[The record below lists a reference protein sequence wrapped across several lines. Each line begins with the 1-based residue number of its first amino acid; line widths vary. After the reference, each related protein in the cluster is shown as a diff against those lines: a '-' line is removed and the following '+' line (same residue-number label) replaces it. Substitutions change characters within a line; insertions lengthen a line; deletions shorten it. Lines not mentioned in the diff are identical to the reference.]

1 MTLRDSLDVVY
12 HDVDFLSVTW
22 RFCQWLVNGLLWV
35 EVWICVEVVVD
46 QPSEVDVRQVVVE
59 LEGELELDGQVV
71 DGAPQRMRPP
81 QPDPLAGFA
90 SLD

>member
-1 MTLRDSLDVVY
+1 M
-12 HDVDFLSVTW
+12 
-22 RFCQWLVNGLLWV
+22 
-35 EVWICVEVVVD
+35 VD
-46 QPSEVDVRQVVVE
+46 QPSEVDVGQVVVE